1 MKRFVQFLLNLIALK
16 VPSESNDKFFGGV
29 TTLFPKLSTKQKEG
43 LEALLKATSS
53 LPLGQRAYLLATAY
67 HETGATMQ
75 PIHEYGGVRY
85 FDKYDTGK
93 LAKALGNT
101 PEKDGDGY
109 KYRGRGYVQLTGL
122 TNYRR
127 ASKQLGANFVN
138 SPDLA
143 LLPKHA
149 ADILV
154 KGCVEGWFTGK
165 KLNDYINDKT
175 TDYRNARRVVNGVD
189 DADLIASYARVFQQ
203 AL

>member
-1 MKRFVQFLLNLIALK
+1 MKRFVQFFLNWIVLK
-16 VPSESNDKFFGGV
+16 VPSENNDKFFGGV
-29 TTLFPKLSTKQKEG
+29 SKLFPKLSTKQKEG
-43 LEALLKATSS
+43 LEALLKATSN

-127 ASKQLGANFVN
+127 ASKQLEADFVN

-143 LLPKHA
+143 LLPNHA

-175 TDYRNARRVVNGVD
+175 TDYRNARRVVNGLD
-189 DADLIASYARVFQQ
+189 YADLIASYARVFQQ